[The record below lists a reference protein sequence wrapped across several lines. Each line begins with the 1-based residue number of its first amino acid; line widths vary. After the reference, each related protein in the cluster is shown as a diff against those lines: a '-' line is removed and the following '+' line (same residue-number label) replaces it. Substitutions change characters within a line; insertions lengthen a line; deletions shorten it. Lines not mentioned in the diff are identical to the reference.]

1 MFRFFGHK
9 ACEILAPQQVIEPT
23 TPALEGKVLITR
35 FWLFLALWEREIRGK
50 ENWKEKDLLGSFQ
63 SNTGKRGWWLEGSD
77 NKTREK
83 QIDCRDMYRQN

>member
-9 ACEILAPQQVIEPT
+9 ACEILAPQQVIEPQHRHW
-23 TPALEGKVLITR
+23 KVKSYR
-35 FWLFLALWEREIRGK
+35 FWLFLALWEREIRSE

-63 SNTGKRGWWLEGSD
+63 NNTGKRGWWLEGSD

-83 QIDCRDMYRQN
+83 